1 MHVRNGL
8 QYVCHSMYVTVWV
21 TVWAIYMCVTV
32 CYRMHVTVCYS
43 MCVRVYVIQH
53 ETVGLKGGLP
63 PL

>member
-1 MHVRNGL
+1 MFGMGYSMCVIVCMSRCGL
-8 QYVCHSMYVTVWV
+8 QYGLY
-21 TVWAIYMCVTV
+21 YMCVTV

-53 ETVGLKGGLP
+53 GTVGLKGGLP